1 MPMLSLSADVSCG
14 AAHTL
19 ASLGLSQQVLRIE
32 PLDLFNAVKMR
43 VSRDRKPSVIFLILT
58 LFSSCHAFVT
68 LDLYTV

>member
-1 MPMLSLSADVSCG
+1 MLSPSTDAGGDAV
-14 AAHTL
+14 HTL
-19 ASLGLSQQVLRIE
+19 ASLGLSQQILRIE
-32 PLDLFNAVKMR
+32 PLDLFNAVKLR

>member
-1 MPMLSLSADVSCG
+1 M
-14 AAHTL
+14 HTL
-19 ASLGLSQQVLRIE
+19 ASLCLSLGLSQQILRIE
-32 PLDLFNAVKMR
+32 PLDLFNAVKLR